1 MSTET
6 LMREAS
12 SESGSARLAREI
24 RAEMGRQRISTSE
37 LARRLG
43 RSRSTVDRWTASGSG
58 LDFDTIE
65 EVAAALGV
73 STADLVAAARFRCTQ
88 PSSDPAFPSQLR
100 RHGAGVE
107 RYTGPLRRASDC
119 VA

>member
-1 MSTET
+1 MSVET
-6 LMREAS
+6 VMP
-12 SESGSARLAREI
+12 GTKRLATEL
-24 RAEMGRQRISTSE
+24 RAE
-37 LARRLG
+37 LARRQISGAELG
-43 RSRSTVDRWTASGSG
+43 RR
-58 LDFDTIE
+58 
-65 EVAAALGV
+65 LGV
-73 STADLVAAARFRCTQ
+73 SQATTSRWLNGLVAMDTNQWERLSEATGISFSDLVAAARFRCTQ